1 MKEYLSSLLKHSLPS
16 PDRATIHLILIFSP
30 VLLVLSCVIALRL
43 FRFKESSD
51 NDGAEETAPVS
62 SWGVQAMGYLLS
74 FTLQPENFL
83 RCLTQQLEGAPA
95 YIPSIDREVYL
106 AMPGKQIEGL
116 FRRSSSLVPTPSLL
130 DALSIFFG
138 LSGRDVKAF
147 SHGHISAYESNIG
160 LYTTDAD
167 AFRRFMKH
175 QRQDFADHLQG
186 RNLVPVV
193 ERFKKN
199 LASEISATTEIG
211 QNWGLVPDLF
221 TSLSNLILTA
231 NMEALYGEHLL
242 KTCPTFLRDFWAFY
256 KAFPNISKGLP
267 RWMMPSSYRTRDEM
281 LKSFSRWRTWCS
293 ANFDW
298 NNHELRDVEYE
309 PIWGTQYV
317 RKMIQRHE
325 ALGLSEN
332 GVTVV
337 ILGYF
342 FITMATTVPAAVWM
356 IMHILLD
363 EGVLRQVRHQIGPA
377 FQSTGAGER
386 PDIKMLMK
394 DPLLNSIY
402 YETLRL
408 RVTSTVGRT
417 SIDEG
422 LNLAGGWNVKA
433 GVPIMCTGSLA
444 GLDES
449 FWNTGQHLSADQP
462 PHPLK
467 TFWAERFLDR
477 PGSTSVSGPMKK
489 KRVQPIRDCPRRPE
503 REVDLEH
510 ARFNASVAGLRG
522 HFFPFGGGSFRC
534 PGETLAKQVIFA
546 SVAILLQS
554 CDFRLLDPE
563 GAKKLE
569 SSHRE
574 LPFGLHSFDGSVP
587 VEIRRL

>member
-1 MKEYLSSLLKHSLPS
+1 MKEYLSSLLKFSLPS
-16 PDRATIHLILIFSP
+16 PDPATIQLLLIFISVLP
-30 VLLVLSCVIALRL
+30 VASSVIALGL
-43 FRFKESSD
+43 FRFKQPSD
-51 NDGAEETAPVS
+51 NDGAEKSAPAS

-74 FTLQPENFL
+74 LTPQPENFL
-83 RCLTQQLEGAPA
+83 RRLTQQLQGAPA
-95 YIPSIDREVYL
+95 YIPSIGREIYL

-138 LSGRDVKAF
+138 LSGHDVKAF

-160 LYTTDAD
+160 VYTTDAD
-167 AFRRFMKH
+167 AFRCFMKH
-175 QRQDFADHLQG
+175 QRQDCADHLEG

-211 QNWGLVPDLF
+211 QNWGVVPDLF
-221 TSLSNLILTA
+221 TFLPNPILTA
-231 NMEALYGEHLL
+231 NIEALYGEHRL
-242 KTCPTFLRDFWAFY
+242 KTCPNFLRDFWAFY
-256 KAFPNISKGLP
+256 KAFPNIAKGLP
-267 RWMMPSSYRTRDEM
+267 RWMMPSSFQTRDEM
-281 LKSFSRWRTWCS
+281 LKSFSRWRTWYA

-317 RKMIQRHE
+317 RKMVQRHE
-325 ALGLSEN
+325 ALGLSDN

-337 ILGYF
+337 MLGYF

-356 IMHILLD
+356 IIHILLD
-363 EGVLRQVRHQIGPA
+363 EDVLRRVWYQIGPA

-433 GVPIMCTGSLA
+433 GEPIMCTGRLA

-449 FWNTGQHLSADQP
+449 FWNTGQPLSTDQP
-462 PHPLK
+462 SHPLE
-467 TFWAERFLDR
+467 TFWAERFLDC
-477 PGSTSVSGPMKK
+477 PGSTSLSGPMKK
-489 KRVQPIRDCPRRPE
+489 KHVQPIRDSPGRPQTQ
-503 REVDLEH
+503 VGLEH
-510 ARFNASVAGLRG
+510 ARSKASVAGSRG

-534 PGETLAKQVIFA
+534 PGEALAKQVIFA
-546 SVAILLQS
+546 SVAILLQNY
-554 CDFRLLDPE
+554 DFTLIDPE
-563 GAKKLE
+563 GARKLQP
-569 SSHRE
+569 SHQE
-574 LPFGLHSFDGSVP
+574 LPFGLHSFDGFVP

>member
-1 MKEYLSSLLKHSLPS
+1 MLKSPSAGFSGSLSLLPPLLDRLDSPFILTSLTNL
-16 PDRATIHLILIFSP
+16 AFS
-30 VLLVLSCVIALRL
+30 
-43 FRFKESSD
+43 
-51 NDGAEETAPVS
+51 
-62 SWGVQAMGYLLS
+62 
-74 FTLQPENFL
+74 
-83 RCLTQQLEGAPA
+83 QQLQGAPA

-138 LSGRDVKAF
+138 LSGCDVKAF

-317 RKMIQRHE
+317 RKMVQRHE

-342 FITMATTVPAAVWM
+342 FMYVCDYHPFC
-356 IMHILLD
+356 
-363 EGVLRQVRHQIGPA
+363 RPNFNCA
-377 FQSTGAGER
+377 FQSIMR
-386 PDIKMLMK
+386 DVK
-394 DPLLNSIY
+394 
-402 YETLRL
+402 
-408 RVTSTVGRT
+408 
-417 SIDEG
+417 
-422 LNLAGGWNVKA
+422 LA
-433 GVPIMCTGSLA
+433 S
-444 GLDES
+444 
-449 FWNTGQHLSADQP
+449 
-462 PHPLK
+462 
-467 TFWAERFLDR
+467 R
-477 PGSTSVSGPMKK
+477 
-489 KRVQPIRDCPRRPE
+489 
-503 REVDLEH
+503 
-510 ARFNASVAGLRG
+510 
-522 HFFPFGGGSFRC
+522 
-534 PGETLAKQVIFA
+534 
-546 SVAILLQS
+546 
-554 CDFRLLDPE
+554 
-563 GAKKLE
+563 
-569 SSHRE
+569 
-574 LPFGLHSFDGSVP
+574 
-587 VEIRRL
+587 